1 MTNTLVDVFHATVE
15 LENLENNVKV
25 EVSKLIRKRLKE
37 SSLNFI
43 NGNDLDILIDT
54 NVDIESIVSEAFI
67 QEKK

>member
-43 NGNDLDILIDT
+43 NGNDLDILIDN

>member
-1 MTNTLVDVFHATVE
+1 MTSTLVDVFHATVE
-15 LENLENNVKV
+15 LENLENDVKV
-25 EVSKLIRKRLKE
+25 AVSKLIRKRLKE